1 MPPIF
6 KKAVIVGVGQLGASV
21 GMNLVA
27 KRLAQEVVGIGRRRA
42 NLRKALRRKA
52 IHRIG
57 STKDLAAADL
67 IVLATPV
74 QGIREYL
81 KRVSQMRGAGGERYR
96 PPLIIDVGSTK
107 ASIVKDA
114 ERLGLRFIGCHP
126 IAGTEKAGAM
136 AADRNLFRNQFC
148 MITPPAGASKGD
160 IQRVKGL
167 WKRLGA
173 RTVLMDAKQH
183 DRFFAVSSHL
193 PHVLAFSLSRLA
205 GRALAQKQG
214 VFSSFKDATRV
225 ALSPVEMWRD
235 IFLEN
240 RTEVLRA
247 LGDMDRE
254 LKILRSLIVA
264 KKKTGLKSFLK
275 RAQKVRQRYA

>member
-1 MPPIF
+1 
-6 KKAVIVGVGQLGASV
+6 
-21 GMNLVA
+21 MNLVA
-27 KRLAQEVVGIGRRRA
+27 KRLAHEVIGVGRRRA
-42 NLRKALRRKA
+42 NLKEALRRKA

-57 STKDLAAADL
+57 TAKDLNDADL

-74 QGIREYL
+74 GAIRDYF
-81 KRVSQMRGAGGERYR
+81 KTV
-96 PPLIIDVGSTK
+96 PKTPLILDVGSTK

-114 ERLGLRFIGCHP
+114 ERRGLRFVGCHP
-126 IAGTEKAGAM
+126 VAGTEKAGAV

-148 MITPPAGASKGD
+148 MITPPRGASKSD
-160 IQRVKGL
+160 VRRVKSL
-167 WKRLGA
+167 WKRFGA
-173 RTVLMDAKQH
+173 RTVLMKAERH

-205 GRALAQKQG
+205 GRALSQKQG

-247 LGDMDRE
+247 LGDMARE
-254 LKILRSLIVA
+254 LKTLRALIVA
-264 KKKTGLKSFLK
+264 KKKTGLKSFLQQ
-275 RAQKVRQRYA
+275 AQRVRQRYA